1 MRRKARGKAGVFA
14 VSFLPQFVPQGAPVP
29 PTLLAFSVIWAVI
42 DLLWYLPLI
51 WLAGRVRGVLQRR
64 SIQRRMEQV
73 SGALLVGLGMRLA
86 VGS

>member
-1 MRRKARGKAGVFA
+1 MRRKARWKTGVFA
-14 VSFLPQFVPQGAPVP
+14 VSFLPQFVPQGAPVL

-73 SGALLVGLGMRLA
+73 SGAVLVGLGMRLA
-86 VGS
+86 VES